1 MSKPLSI
8 VFALLL
14 ISSLVLTACAS
25 QPPTQA
31 PTQPLPQATQPAV
44 KETVVVKETVMV
56 KETVIV
62 QPTVAPSATPTA
74 TSMARS
80 SAAPVQAVATKTPA
94 PGGKLDFTLD
104 DIEYA
109 PSGPRKGDRKIQ
121 LTITLRP
128 KGGVPPYSFVI
139 DPGQVE
145 TRINGLT
152 YTFDWHNC
160 GETEPHSIVLYSSDG
175 QKVGPVSFMFDYKCE

>member
-14 ISSLVLTACAS
+14 ISPLVLTACAS

-31 PTQPLPQATQPAV
+31 PAPTQPPPQATQPPV
-44 KETVVVKETVMV
+44 KETVVV

-74 TSMARS
+74 TSTARPT
-80 SAAPVQAVATKTPA
+80 AAPGQAVATKPPA
-94 PGGKLDFTLD
+94 QGGKLDFTLD

-128 KGGVPPYSFVI
+128 KGGVPPYYFAL

-145 TRINGLT
+145 TKINGLT

-160 GETEPHSIVLYSSDG
+160 NETEPHSIVLYSSDG
-175 QKVGPVSFMFDYKCE
+175 QKVGPLGFMFDYRCD